1 MSLAKYAAVVVLA
14 VALLTHSVVGA
25 EENAPGAA
33 AKWGLWS
40 DPQPTTVQGGEKEK
54 EKEKEAPPKVEPS
67 EDVADKDYVL
77 GPGDQLDIS
86 VWKDEALTR
95 SLAILPDGKISFP
108 LVGELMA
115 AGKTVAQ
122 LKKDIEGRLSRFIP
136 DPVLSLEVK
145 QVNSQIIYV
154 IGRVNTPGRF
164 VLNVNVNVLQAL
176 AIAGGFNPFADK
188 SKVKIIRNE
197 GGKTRIIAFDYDL
210 VVKKER
216 LEENIGL
223 KRGDVIVVP

>member
-1 MSLAKYAAVVVLA
+1 MSLVKYPAVAVLA
-14 VALLTHSVVGA
+14 VVILSHSMARA
-25 EENAPGAA
+25 EDKAPAA
-33 AKWGLWS
+33 PAKWGLWS
-40 DPQPTTVQGGEKEK
+40 DPQPAAVQGSEKEN
-54 EKEKEAPPKVEPS
+54 EKEKEAPAKVAPS
-67 EDVADKDYVL
+67 EEASDKDYVL

-95 SLAILPDGKISFP
+95 SLAILPDGKIAFP

-115 AGKTVAQ
+115 AGKTVGQ
-122 LKKDIEGRLSRFIP
+122 LKKDIEGKLTRFMP
-136 DPVLSLEVK
+136 EPVLSVEVK

-164 VLNVNVNVLQAL
+164 VLNTNVNVLQAL

-188 SKVKIIRNE
+188 GKVKIIRTE
-197 GGKTRIIAFDYDL
+197 GDKTRVITFNYDE

>member
-1 MSLAKYAAVVVLA
+1 MSLVKYSAVVVLA
-14 VALLTHSVVGA
+14 VTLLTHSVAGA
-25 EENAPGAA
+25 EEKAPGTA

-40 DPQPTTVQGGEKEK
+40 DPQPATVQGGEKEN
-54 EKEKEAPPKVEPS
+54 EKEKAVPAKVEPS
-67 EDVADKDYVL
+67 EDVADNDYIL

-95 SLAILPDGKISFP
+95 SLAILPDGKIAFP

-115 AGKTVAQ
+115 AGKTIAQ
-122 LKKDIEGRLSRFIP
+122 LKKDIEGKLTRFMP
-136 DPVLSLEVK
+136 EPVLSLEVK
-145 QVNSQIIYV
+145 QVNSQVIYV

-164 VLNVNVNVLQAL
+164 VLNANVNVLQAL

-188 SKVKIIRNE
+188 GKVKIIRYE
-197 GGKTRIIAFDYDL
+197 GDKTRVFKFDYDQ
-210 VVKKER
+210 VVKKETP
-216 LEENIGL
+216 EINFGL